1 MVKDL
6 NVHGYIFLIDQLS
19 VNWKEIFNGK
29 SLTDQI
35 IIKFEWPSYIL
46 ENIAILYAMFN
57 FILFPVNVR
66 IKFYSAFSIHK
77 AIEKQ
82 ARMTEILLTGILGI
96 FSHTLT
102 QLIVEAQNF
111 DNITGDSDNIS
122 YESGNNNT
130 ISQKAN

>member
-1 MVKDL
+1 
-6 NVHGYIFLIDQLS
+6 
-19 VNWKEIFNGK
+19 
-29 SLTDQI
+29 
-35 IIKFEWPSYIL
+35 
-46 ENIAILYAMFN
+46 MFN

-66 IKFYSAFSIHK
+66 IKFYSAFAIHK

-82 ARMTEILLTGILGI
+82 ARMTKILLTGILGI

-111 DNITGDSDNIS
+111 DNNTGDSDNIS
-122 YESGNNNT
+122 YESSNNNT